1 MEYDLTQLSLFE
13 FPCNTIPEKI
23 TGSANVTWRYEFLS
37 SSEIHQD
44 CGLST
49 FADDAL
55 FCTNEEK
62 LYFVNLS

>member
-13 FPCNTIPEKI
+13 SPCNTIPEKI

-37 SSEIHQD
+37 FLSSSEIHQD

-49 FADDAL
+49 FTDDVL
-55 FCTNEEK
+55 FCNNEGK
-62 LYFVNLS
+62 L